1 MLCVLSRRQSKD
13 KTALKR
19 SAQRPRASRRGGARV
34 YSIFFF
40 LSLSFS
46 LFLLLSFPFSESAR
60 SLARIRESFRVS
72 RGRGSRRTGGGKEPT
87 EKRRREGRRRK
98 IEEEERGRPTLV
110 LLLRAHFTRT
120 TFRHRLQN
128 F

>member
-1 MLCVLSRRQSKD
+1 MS
-13 KTALKR
+13 T
-19 SAQRPRASRRGGARV
+19 P
-34 YSIFFF
+34 FFSF
-40 LSLSFS
+40 SPSPSSFS

-72 RGRGSRRTGGGKEPT
+72 SRGVEDLDEPAGKEST

-98 IEEEERGRPTLV
+98 VEEEEGGRPTLV